1 MPPKLTISLLRSEGV
16 RGAWVYCMN
25 MRCRN
30 YAYIT
35 WERMR
40 VRGTEEVRDLEIRGR
55 LRCSV
60 CGSREVRIRPYWT
73 QPPD

>member
-1 MPPKLTISLLRSEGV
+1 
-16 RGAWVYCMN
+16 MN

-60 CGSREVRIRPYWT
+60 CGSREVRIRPCWT
-73 QPPD
+73 QPPI

>member
-1 MPPKLTISLLRSEGV
+1 
-16 RGAWVYCMN
+16 MN
-25 MRCRN
+25 MACRN

-55 LRCSV
+55 LKCSV

-73 QPPD
+73 QPPE